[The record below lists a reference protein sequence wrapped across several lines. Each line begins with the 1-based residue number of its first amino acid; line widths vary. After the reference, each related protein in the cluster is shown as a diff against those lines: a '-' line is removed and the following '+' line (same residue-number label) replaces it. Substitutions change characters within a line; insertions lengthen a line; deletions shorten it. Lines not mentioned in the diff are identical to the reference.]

1 MKVLISDNLS
11 PVGVEILKKAGLD
24 VDARSKTAPEEIEK
38 IIGEYDAL
46 IIRSATKVTAGL
58 LEKAGKLKV
67 VGRAGSGL
75 DNVDIP
81 AATKK
86 GVVVMNTPGGNT
98 VTTAEHTI
106 GMIFACARM
115 IPQSYASLKAGKW
128 EKKKFEGVELYAKT
142 LGVIG
147 MGGLGMKVL
156 AYDPFIS
163 ADKAKS
169 LGIELADLP
178 TLYRRSDFITVH
190 TPKTKETAN
199 LINKDT
205 IAQMKDGVRII
216 NCARGG
222 IVNEKDL
229 YEALKSGKVAGAAFD
244 VFEKEPPE
252 NHPLL
257 TLDNFIASPHLG
269 ASTREAQENVA
280 LAVAEQIV
288 DYLIAGTVR
297 NAVNVPS
304 VPADQLPALSPY
316 INLAERMGLFIAQL
330 YEGGLTQVT
339 VEYSGE
345 VANLKQDPI
354 TLAALKGLL
363 TPTLQETVNY
373 VNAPL
378 IAKDRGIDVKV
389 SKSSEATEYTS
400 LVTLRIK
407 AGGKDVSATGTLN
420 SKKEPRIIQ
429 VDNFPMETV
438 PEGDMLVLMNNDKPG
453 VIGGI
458 GTLLGQNGINIARM
472 QFGREKQG
480 GLAMSVVSIDS
491 VVSDEL
497 MAKIKRL
504 PNVLAVKQVKIKEYG
519 FRNAECG
526 ITGGKVMP
534 VL

>member
-11 PVGVEILKKAGLD
+11 PIGVEILKKAGLD
-24 VDARSKTAPEEIEK
+24 VDARSKTSPEEIEK
-38 IIGEYDAL
+38 IIGDYDAL

-58 LEKAGKLKV
+58 LEKAAKLKV

-115 IPQSYASLKAGKW
+115 IPQAYASLKTGKW
-128 EKKKFEGVELYAKT
+128 EKKKFEGVELYDKT

-147 MGGLGMKVL
+147 LGAIGSVVATRAVSLGMKVL

-163 ADKAKS
+163 QEKAKS
-169 LGIELADLP
+169 LGITLADLP
-178 TLYRRSDFITVH
+178 TIYKKSDFITVH

-205 IAQMKDGVRII
+205 IAQMKEGVRII

-222 IVNEKDL
+222 IVNERDL
-229 YEALKSGKVAGAAFD
+229 YEALKSGKVAGASFD

-257 TLDNFIASPHLG
+257 TLDNFVATPHLG
-269 ASTREAQENVA
+269 ASTKEAQENVA
-280 LAVAEQIV
+280 VAVAEQIV

-304 VPADQLPALSPY
+304 VPADQLPTLSPY
-316 INLAERMGLFIAQL
+316 INLAERMGSFEAQL

-345 VANLKQDPI
+345 VANLKLEPI

-363 TPTLQETVNY
+363 TPILKENVNY

-378 IAKDRGIDVKV
+378 IAKDRGIEVKV
-389 SKSSEATEYTS
+389 SKTSGGTEYTS
-400 LVTLRIK
+400 LITLKVK
-407 AGGKDVSATGTLN
+407 ANGREMLVSGTLN
-420 SKKEPRIIQ
+420 SRKEPRIVQ
-429 VDNFPMETV
+429 VDSFPMEAV

-458 GTLLGQNGINIARM
+458 GTILGQNGVNIARM

-480 GLAMSVVSIDS
+480 GMAMSVVSIDS

-497 MAKIKRL
+497 MAKIKKL
-504 PNVLAVKQVKIKEYG
+504 PNVLSVKQIKI
-519 FRNAECG
+519 
-526 ITGGKVMP
+526 
-534 VL
+534 

>member
-11 PVGVEILKKAGLD
+11 PVGVEILKKAGLE
-24 VDARSKTAPEEIEK
+24 VDARSKTSVEEIEK
-38 IIGEYDAL
+38 IIGDYDAL

-58 LEKAGKLKV
+58 LDKAAKLKV

-75 DNVDIP
+75 DNVEIP

-115 IPQSYASLKAGKW
+115 IPQAYSSLKAGKW
-128 EKKKFEGVELYAKT
+128 EKKKFEGVELYDKT
-142 LGVIG
+142 LGIIG
-147 MGGLGMKVL
+147 LGAIGGVVASRAIGLGMKIL

-163 ADKAKS
+163 PEKAKS

-178 TLYRRSDFITVH
+178 TIYKRSDFITVH

-199 LINKDT
+199 LINKTT
-205 IAQMKDGVRII
+205 IAQMKDNVRII

-222 IVNEKDL
+222 IINEGDL
-229 YEALKSGKVAGAAFD
+229 YEALKSGKVAAAAFD

-257 TLDNFIASPHLG
+257 TLDNFIATPHLG
-269 ASTREAQENVA
+269 ASTLEAQENVA
-280 LAVAEQIV
+280 VAVAEQIV

-304 VPADQLPALSPY
+304 VPADQLPTLSPY
-316 INLAERMGLFIAQL
+316 INLAERMGLFIAQIA
-330 YEGGLTQVT
+330 EGGLTEVS

-345 VANLKQDPI
+345 VSSLKQEPI
-354 TLAALKGLL
+354 TLAALKGVL
-363 TPTLQETVNY
+363 TPTLQENVNY

-378 IAKDRGIDVKV
+378 IAKDRGIGVKV
-389 SKSSEATEYTS
+389 SKTSGATEYTS
-400 LVTLRIK
+400 LITLRIR
-407 AGGKDVSATGTLN
+407 AGNKDVSASGTLN

-429 VDNFPMETV
+429 VDNFPMEAV

-458 GTLLGQNGINIARM
+458 GTILGQNGVNIARM

-491 VVSDEL
+491 PASDEL
-497 MAKIKRL
+497 MAKIKKM
-504 PNVLAVKQVKIKEYG
+504 PNVLSVKQI
-519 FRNAECG
+519 R
-526 ITGGKVMP
+526 I
-534 VL
+534 

>member
-1 MKVLISDNLS
+1 MKVLISDNLA
-11 PVGVEILKKAGLD
+11 PVGVDILKKAGLE
-24 VDARSKTAPEEIEK
+24 VDARSKTSVEEIEK
-38 IIGEYDAL
+38 IIGGYDAL
-46 IIRSATKVTAGL
+46 IIRSATKVNAAL
-58 LEKAGKLKV
+58 LEKAAKLKV

-75 DNVDIP
+75 DNVDTP

-106 GMIFACARM
+106 GMIFSCARM
-115 IPQSYASLKAGKW
+115 IPQAYASLKAGKW
-128 EKKKFEGVELYAKT
+128 EKKKFEGVELYDKT

-147 MGGLGMKVL
+147 LGAIGGVVANRAIAMGMNVL

-178 TLYRRSDFITVH
+178 TIYKRSDFITVH

-199 LINKDT
+199 LINKNT
-205 IAQMKDGVRII
+205 ISQMKDGVRII

-222 IVNEKDL
+222 IVSEQDL
-229 YEALKSGKVAGAAFD
+229 FEALKSGKVAAAAFD

-257 TLDNFIASPHLG
+257 SLDNFIATPHLG
-269 ASTREAQENVA
+269 ASTKEAQENVA
-280 LAVAEQIV
+280 VAVAEQVV
-288 DYLIAGTVR
+288 DYLVAGTVR

-304 VPADQLPALSPY
+304 VPADQLPTLSPY

-345 VANLKQDPI
+345 AASLKQEPI

-363 TPTLQETVNY
+363 APTLQENVNY

-378 IAKDRGIDVKV
+378 IAKDRGIEVKV

-400 LVTLRIK
+400 LVTLKIK
-407 AGGKDVSATGTLN
+407 AGGKDISATGTLN

-458 GTLLGQNGINIARM
+458 GMILGQNGVNIARM

-491 VVSDEL
+491 QVSDEL
-497 MAKIKRL
+497 MAKIRQL
-504 PNVLAVKQVKIKEYG
+504 PNVLSAKQI
-519 FRNAECG
+519 R
-526 ITGGKVMP
+526 I
-534 VL
+534 

>member
-11 PVGVEILKKAGLD
+11 PIGVEILKKAGLD
-24 VDARSKTAPEEIEK
+24 VDARSKTPAEEIEK
-38 IIGEYDAL
+38 IIGDYDAL
-46 IIRSATKVTAGL
+46 IIRSATKVTKEL
-58 LEKAGKLKV
+58 LDKATKLKV

-75 DNVDIP
+75 DNVDVP

-86 GVVVMNTPGGNT
+86 GVAVMNTPGGNT

-115 IPQSYASLKAGKW
+115 IPQAYASMKAGKW
-128 EKKKFEGVELYAKT
+128 EKKKFEGVELYDKT
-142 LGVIG
+142 LGIIG
-147 MGGLGMKVL
+147 LGAIGGVVAGRCAALGMKVL

-163 ADKAKS
+163 GEKAKS

-178 TLYRRSDFITVH
+178 TIYKRSDFITVH

-205 IAQMKDGVRII
+205 IAQMKNSVRII

-222 IVNEKDL
+222 IVVEQDL
-229 YEALKSGKVAGAAFD
+229 YEALKSGKVAAAAFD

-257 TLDNFIASPHLG
+257 TLDNFIATPHLG

-280 LAVAEQIV
+280 VAVAEQIV
-288 DYLIAGTVR
+288 DYLVAGTVR

-304 VPADQLPALSPY
+304 VPADQLPTLSPY
-316 INLAERMGLFIAQL
+316 INLAERMGLFQAQL
-330 YEGGLTQVT
+330 CEGGLTQVL
-339 VEYSGE
+339 VEYSGD
-345 VANLKQDPI
+345 VANLKLEPM

-363 TPTLQETVNY
+363 SPTLQENVNY

-378 IAKDRGIDVKV
+378 MAKDRGIEVKV
-389 SKSSEATEYTS
+389 STTGDTTEYTS
-400 LVTLRIK
+400 LITIRIK
-407 AGGKDVSATGTLN
+407 AGGKDMSVAGTLN
-420 SKKEPRIIQ
+420 SKKEPRIVQ

-458 GTLLGQNGINIARM
+458 GTLLGQNGVNIARM
-472 QFGREKQG
+472 QFGRENQG
-480 GLAMSVVSIDS
+480 GMAMSVVSIDS
-491 VVSDEL
+491 QVSDEL
-497 MAKIKRL
+497 MTKIKKL
-504 PNVLAVKQVKIKEYG
+504 PNVLSVKQI
-519 FRNAECG
+519 R
-526 ITGGKVMP
+526 I
-534 VL
+534 

>member
-11 PVGVEILKKAGLD
+11 PVGVEILKKAGFE
-24 VDARSKTAPEEIEK
+24 VDARSKTTPEEIEK
-38 IIGEYDAL
+38 IIGGYDAL
-46 IIRSATKVTAGL
+46 IIRSATKVTKEL
-58 LEKAGKLKV
+58 LGKAIKLKI

-75 DNVDIP
+75 DNVDIA

-106 GMIFACARM
+106 GMLFACARM
-115 IPQSYASLKAGKW
+115 IPQAYASLKEGKW
-128 EKKKFEGVELYAKT
+128 EKKRFEGVELYDKT
-142 LGVIG
+142 LGIVGLGAIG
-147 MGGLGMKVL
+147 GVVASRAVGLGMRVL

-163 ADKAKS
+163 AEKAKS
-169 LGIELADLP
+169 LGIELVDLS
-178 TLYRRSDFITVH
+178 TIYKLSDFITFH

-199 LINKDT
+199 LINKKT
-205 IAQMKDGVRII
+205 IAKMKDGVRII

-222 IVNEKDL
+222 IVNEQDL
-229 YEALKSGKVAGAAFD
+229 YEALKSGKVASAAFD

-257 TLDNFIASPHLG
+257 TLDNFIATPHLG

-280 LAVAEQIV
+280 VAIAEQIV

-304 VPADQLPALSPY
+304 VPADQRPALSPY

-345 VANLKQDPI
+345 VANLKQEPI

-363 TPTLQETVNY
+363 TPTLQENVNY

-407 AGGKDVSATGTLN
+407 AGGKDVSAAGTLN

-458 GTLLGQNGINIARM
+458 GTLLGQNGVNIARM

-491 VVSDEL
+491 AVSDEL
-497 MAKIKRL
+497 MGKIRML
-504 PNVLAVKQVKIKEYG
+504 PNVLSVKLVKI
-519 FRNAECG
+519 
-526 ITGGKVMP
+526 
-534 VL
+534 

>member
-1 MKVLISDNLS
+1 MKVLISDNLA
-11 PVGVEILKKAGLD
+11 PVGVEILKKAGLE
-24 VDARSKTAPEEIEK
+24 VDARSKTSVEEIEK

-58 LEKAGKLKV
+58 LEKAVKLKV

-75 DNVDIP
+75 DNVDTP

-115 IPQSYASLKAGKW
+115 IPQAYSSLKAGKW

-147 MGGLGMKVL
+147 TGAIGGVVAARAVGLGMKVL

-163 ADKAKS
+163 PEKAKS
-169 LGIELADLP
+169 LGIELADLE
-178 TLYRRSDFITVH
+178 TIYKKADFITVH

-199 LINKDT
+199 LLNKNT
-205 IAQMKDGVRII
+205 IAKMKDGVRII

-222 IVNEKDL
+222 IVNEQDL
-229 YEALKSGKVAGAAFD
+229 YEALKSGKVAAAAFD
-244 VFEKEPPE
+244 VFDKEPPE

-257 TLDNFIASPHLG
+257 TLDNFIATPHLG

-280 LAVAEQIV
+280 VAVAEQIV

-304 VPADQLPALSPY
+304 VPADQLPTLSPY
-316 INLAERMGLFIAQL
+316 INLAERMGLFIGQL
-330 YEGGLTQVT
+330 LEGGLTQVT

-345 VANLKQDPI
+345 VSNLKLEPI
-354 TLAALKGLL
+354 TLAALKGVL
-363 TPTLQETVNY
+363 TPTLQENVNY

-378 IAKDRGIDVKV
+378 IARDRGIDVKV
-389 SKSSEATEYTS
+389 TKFSETKEYTS
-400 LVTLRIK
+400 LVTIRIR
-407 AGGKDVSATGTLN
+407 AGAKDISASGTLN
-420 SKKEPRIIQ
+420 SKKEPRIVQ

-438 PEGDMLVLMNNDKPG
+438 PEGDMLILMNNDKPG

-458 GTLLGQNGINIARM
+458 GMLLGQNGVNIARM
-472 QFGREKQG
+472 QFGREQQG
-480 GLAMSVVSIDS
+480 GLAMSVVSIDAT
-491 VVSDEL
+491 VTDGL
-497 MAKIKRL
+497 MEKIKQL
-504 PNVLAVKQVKIKEYG
+504 PNVLSVKQI
-519 FRNAECG
+519 R
-526 ITGGKVMP
+526 I
-534 VL
+534 

>member
-11 PVGVEILKKAGLD
+11 TRGVEILKKAGLE
-24 VDARSKTAPEEIEK
+24 VEFRSKTSAEEIEK
-38 IIGEYDAL
+38 MIGDYDAL

-58 LEKAGKLKV
+58 LEKAAKLKV

-115 IPQSYASLKAGKW
+115 IPQAYASMKAGKW
-128 EKKKFEGVELYAKT
+128 EKKKFEGVELYDKT
-142 LGVIG
+142 LGIIG
-147 MGGLGMKVL
+147 LGAIGGVVAIRCTALGMKVL
-156 AYDPFIS
+156 AFDPFIS
-163 ADKAKS
+163 TEKAKQ
-169 LGIELADLP
+169 LGIELADLE
-178 TLYRRSDFITVH
+178 TIYKRSDFITLH
-190 TPKTKETAN
+190 TPKTKETAG

-205 IAQMKDGVRII
+205 IAKMKDGVRII

-222 IVNEKDL
+222 IVNEADL
-229 YEALKSGKVAGAAFD
+229 FEALTSGKVAAAAFD

-252 NHPLL
+252 NHPLM
-257 TLDNFIASPHLG
+257 TLDNFIATPHLG
-269 ASTREAQENVA
+269 ASTKEAQENVA
-280 LAVAEQIV
+280 TAVAEQIV

-304 VPADQLPALSPY
+304 VPADQLPSLSPY
-316 INLAERMGLFIAQL
+316 INLAERMGLFTSQVI
-330 YEGGLTQVT
+330 EGGITQVT
-339 VEYSGE
+339 VEYSGD
-345 VANLKQDPI
+345 VSNLKLEPV

-363 TPTLQETVNY
+363 TPMIQENVNY

-378 IAKDRGIDVKV
+378 IAKDRGIEVKV
-389 SKSSEATEYTS
+389 SKSGDTSEYTS
-400 LVTLRIK
+400 LITLRVK
-407 AGGKDVSATGTLN
+407 AGGKDASVAGTLN

-458 GTLLGQNGINIARM
+458 GTLMGQNGINIARM
-472 QFGREKQG
+472 QFGRETQG
-480 GLAMSVVSIDS
+480 GRAMSVVSVDS
-491 VVSDEL
+491 AISDEL
-497 MAKIKRL
+497 MDKVRKL
-504 PNVLAVKQVKIKEYG
+504 PNVLSAKQVRI
-519 FRNAECG
+519 
-526 ITGGKVMP
+526 
-534 VL
+534 

>member
-11 PVGVEILKKAGLD
+11 PTGVEILRKAGLE
-24 VDARSKTAPEEIEK
+24 VDARSKTSPEEIEK
-38 IIGEYDAL
+38 IIGDYDAL
-46 IIRSATKVTAGL
+46 IIRSATKVTAAL
-58 LEKAGKLKV
+58 LEKAAKLKV

-75 DNVDIP
+75 DNVDIA

-106 GMIFACARM
+106 GMIFASARN
-115 IPQSYASLKAGKW
+115 IPQAFAALREGKW
-128 EKKKFEGVELYAKT
+128 EKKKYEGVELYDKT

-147 MGGLGMKVL
+147 LGAIGSVVASRAVCLGMKVL

-163 ADKAKS
+163 TERAKS
-169 LGIELADLP
+169 IGIELADLD
-178 TLYRRSDFITVH
+178 TIYKRADFITIH

-205 IAQMKDGVRII
+205 IAKMKTGVRII

-222 IVNEKDL
+222 IVNEQDI
-229 YEALKSGKVAGAAFD
+229 YEALKSGKVAAAAFD

-257 TLDNFIASPHLG
+257 TLDNFIATPHLG
-269 ASTREAQENVA
+269 ASTKEAQENVA
-280 LAVAEQIV
+280 VAIAEQIV
-288 DYLIAGTVR
+288 DYLVAGTVR

-304 VPADQLPALSPY
+304 VPSDQLPALAPY
-316 INLAERMGLFIAQL
+316 INLAERMGSFVSQLF
-330 YEGGLTQVT
+330 EGGLTHVT

-345 VANLKQDPI
+345 VTGLKQEPI

-363 TPTLQETVNY
+363 TPILEETVNY
-373 VNAPL
+373 VNAPM
-378 IAKDRGIDVKV
+378 IAKDRGIELKV
-389 SKSSEATEYTS
+389 SQSSVGTEFTS
-400 LVTLRIK
+400 LVTLKAK
-407 AGGKDVSATGTLN
+407 AGSKEMIVAGTLN
-420 SKKEPRIIQ
+420 SKKEPRIVR

-453 VIGGI
+453 VIGSI
-458 GTLLGQNGINIARM
+458 GTLLGENNINIARM
-472 QFGREKQG
+472 QFGRETAG

-491 VVSDEL
+491 PVPATVLE
-497 MAKIKRL
+497 KIKKL
-504 PNVLAVKQVKIKEYG
+504 PNVLSVKQIKI
-519 FRNAECG
+519 
-526 ITGGKVMP
+526 
-534 VL
+534 

>member
-11 PVGVEILKKAGLD
+11 TCGVDILKKAGLE
-24 VDARSKTAPEEIEK
+24 VEFRSKTTVEEIEK
-38 IIGEYDAL
+38 MIGDYDAL

-58 LEKAGKLKV
+58 LEKAAKLKI

-106 GMIFACARM
+106 GMIFASARM
-115 IPQSYASLKAGKW
+115 IPQAYSSMKAGKW
-128 EKKKFEGVELYAKT
+128 EKKKFEGVELFDKT
-142 LGVIG
+142 LGIIG
-147 MGGLGMKVL
+147 LGAIGGVVANRCTALGMKVL
-156 AYDPFIS
+156 AFDPFIS
-163 ADKAKS
+163 TEKAKQ
-169 LGIELADLP
+169 LGIELADLE
-178 TLYRRSDFITVH
+178 TIYKRSDFITLH
-190 TPKTKETAN
+190 TPKTKETAG

-205 IAQMKDGVRII
+205 IAKMKDGVRII

-222 IVNEKDL
+222 IVNEADL

-252 NHPLL
+252 NHPLM
-257 TLDNFIASPHLG
+257 TLDNFIATPHLG
-269 ASTREAQENVA
+269 ASTLEAQENVA
-280 LAVAEQIV
+280 TAVAEQIV

-304 VPADQLPALSPY
+304 VPADQLPTLSPY
-316 INLAERMGLFIAQL
+316 INLAERMGLFAAQVI
-330 YEGGLTQVT
+330 EGGLTQVT
-339 VEYSGE
+339 VEYSGD
-345 VANLKQDPI
+345 VSNLKLEPV

-363 TPTLQETVNY
+363 TPIIQENVNY

-378 IAKDRGIDVKV
+378 IAKDRGIEVKV
-389 SKSSEATEYTS
+389 SKSSDTREYTS
-400 LVTLRIK
+400 LITIKVK
-407 AGGKDVSATGTLN
+407 AGSKEMSVAGTLN

-429 VDNFPMETV
+429 VDDFPMETV

-458 GTLLGQNGINIARM
+458 GMLMGQNGINIARM

-480 GLAMSVVSIDS
+480 GLAMSIVSVDS
-491 VVSDEL
+491 TISDEI
-497 MAKIKRL
+497 MNKVRKL
-504 PNVLAVKQVKIKEYG
+504 PNVLSAKQVRI
-519 FRNAECG
+519 
-526 ITGGKVMP
+526 
-534 VL
+534 

>member
-11 PVGVEILKKAGLD
+11 TRGVEILKKAGLE
-24 VDARSKTAPEEIEK
+24 VEFRSKTTPEEIEK
-38 IIGEYDAL
+38 MIGDYDAL

-58 LEKAGKLKV
+58 LEMAAKLKV

-115 IPQSYASLKAGKW
+115 IPQAYASMKAGKW
-128 EKKKFEGVELYAKT
+128 EKKKFEGVELYDKT
-142 LGVIG
+142 LGIVGLGAIG
-147 MGGLGMKVL
+147 GVVATRCVALGMKVL
-156 AYDPFIS
+156 AFDPFIS
-163 ADKAKS
+163 TEKAKQ
-169 LGIELADLP
+169 LGIELADLE
-178 TLYRRSDFITVH
+178 TIYKRSDFITLH
-190 TPKTKETAN
+190 TPKTKETAG

-205 IAQMKDGVRII
+205 IAKMKDGVRII

-222 IVNEKDL
+222 IVNEADL
-229 YEALKSGKVAGAAFD
+229 YEALKSGKVGAAAFD

-252 NHPLL
+252 NHPLM
-257 TLDNFIASPHLG
+257 TLDNFIATPHLG
-269 ASTREAQENVA
+269 ASTKEAQENVA
-280 LAVAEQIV
+280 TAVAEQIV

-304 VPADQLPALSPY
+304 VPADQLPSLSPY
-316 INLAERMGLFIAQL
+316 INLAERMGLFTSQVI
-330 YEGGLTQVT
+330 EGGITQVT

-345 VANLKQDPI
+345 VSNLKLEPV

-363 TPTLQETVNY
+363 TPMIQENVNY

-378 IAKDRGIDVKV
+378 IAKDRGIEVKV
-389 SKSSEATEYTS
+389 SKSGDTSEYTS
-400 LVTLRIK
+400 LITIKVK
-407 AGGKDVSATGTLN
+407 AGGKDASVAGTLN
-420 SKKEPRIIQ
+420 SRKEPRIIQ

-458 GTLLGQNGINIARM
+458 GTLMGQNGINIARM
-472 QFGREKQG
+472 QFGRESQG
-480 GLAMSVVSIDS
+480 GRAMSVVSVDS
-491 VVSDEL
+491 AISDEL
-497 MAKIKRL
+497 MDKVRKL
-504 PNVLAVKQVKIKEYG
+504 PNVLSAKQVRI
-519 FRNAECG
+519 
-526 ITGGKVMP
+526 
-534 VL
+534 

>member
-1 MKVLISDNLS
+1 MKVLISDDLS
-11 PVGVEILKKAGLD
+11 PNGVEILKKAGLE
-24 VDARSKTAPEEIEK
+24 VDARSKTSVEEITK
-38 IIGEYDAL
+38 IIGDYDAL
-46 IIRSATKVTAGL
+46 VIRSATKVTKEL
-58 LEKAGKLKV
+58 LEKATKLKV

-81 AATKK
+81 ASTKK

-115 IPQSYASLKAGKW
+115 IPQAYASMKAGKW
-128 EKKKFEGVELYAKT
+128 EKKKFEGVELYDKT
-142 LGVIG
+142 LGIIG
-147 MGGLGMKVL
+147 LGAIGGVVAGRCAGLGMKIL

-163 ADKAKS
+163 PEKAKT
-169 LGIELADLP
+169 LGIELADLE
-178 TLYRRSDFITVH
+178 TIYKRADFITVH

-205 IAQMKDGVRII
+205 IAKMKDGVRII

-222 IVNEKDL
+222 IVVEQDL

-244 VFEKEPPE
+244 VFEKEPVE

-257 TLDNFIASPHLG
+257 TLDNFIATPHLG
-269 ASTREAQENVA
+269 ASTLEAQENVA
-280 LAVAEQIV
+280 TAIAEQIV

-304 VPADQLPALSPY
+304 VPADQLPTLSPY
-316 INLAERMGLFIAQL
+316 INLAERMGLFQAQL
-330 YEGGLTQVT
+330 CEGGLTQVQ
-339 VEYSGE
+339 VEYSGD
-345 VANLKQDPI
+345 VSSLKLEPI

-363 TPTLQETVNY
+363 APTLQENVNY

-378 IAKDRGIDVKV
+378 IAKDRGIEVKV
-389 SKSSEATEYTS
+389 STSADTKEYTS
-400 LVTLRIK
+400 LITIKVK
-407 AGGKDVSATGTLN
+407 AGGKDFSIVGTLN
-420 SKKEPRIIQ
+420 SKKEARIIQ

-438 PEGDMLVLMNNDKPG
+438 PEGSMLVLTNNDKPG
-453 VIGGI
+453 VIGNI
-458 GTLLGQNGINIARM
+458 GTLMGQNGINIARM

-491 VVSDEL
+491 PVSDEL
-497 MAKIKRL
+497 MAKVKQL
-504 PNVLAVKQVKIKEYG
+504 PNVLSVKQIKI
-519 FRNAECG
+519 
-526 ITGGKVMP
+526 
-534 VL
+534 

>member
-1 MKVLISDNLS
+1 MKVLSSDNLS
-11 PVGVEILKKAGLD
+11 ATGVAILKKAGLE
-24 VDARSKTAPEEIEK
+24 VDARSKTSVEEIEK

-58 LEKAGKLKV
+58 LEKAAKLKV

-98 VTTAEHTI
+98 VTTAEHTV

-115 IPQSYASLKAGKW
+115 IPQAYSSLKAGKW
-128 EKKKFEGVELYAKT
+128 EKKKFEGVELFDKT
-142 LGVIG
+142 LGIVGLGAIG
-147 MGGLGMKVL
+147 GVVANRAIGLGMKIL

-163 ADKAKS
+163 QEKAKS
-169 LGIELADLP
+169 MGIELADLP
-178 TLYRRSDFITVH
+178 TIYRRSDFITVH

-222 IVNEKDL
+222 IVNEQDL
-229 YEALKSGKVAGAAFD
+229 YEALKSGKVGAAAFD

-257 TLDNFIASPHLG
+257 SLDNFIATPHLG

-280 LAVAEQIV
+280 VAVAEQVV

-304 VPADQLPALSPY
+304 VPADQLPTLSPY
-316 INLAERMGLFIAQL
+316 INLAERMGLFQAQVF
-330 YEGGLTQVT
+330 EGGLTQVA

-345 VANLKQDPI
+345 VSNLKLEPI

-363 TPTLQETVNY
+363 TPVLNENVNY

-378 IAKDRGIDVKV
+378 IAKDRGIEIKV
-389 SKSSEATEYTS
+389 SKTSGGTEYTS
-400 LVTLRIK
+400 LITIRIK
-407 AGGKDVSATGTLN
+407 ADGRDLSVSGTLN
-420 SKKEPRIIQ
+420 SRKEPRIVQ
-429 VDNFPMETV
+429 VDNFPMEAV

-458 GTLLGQNGINIARM
+458 GMLMGQNGINIARM
-472 QFGREKQG
+472 QFGREMQG
-480 GLAMSVVSIDS
+480 GRAMSVVSIDS
-491 VVSDEL
+491 PASDEV
-497 MAKIKRL
+497 MAKIKKL
-504 PNVLAVKQVKIKEYG
+504 QNVLSVKQI
-519 FRNAECG
+519 R
-526 ITGGKVMP
+526 I
-534 VL
+534 

>member
-11 PVGVEILKKAGLD
+11 TRGVDILKKAGLE
-24 VDARSKTAPEEIEK
+24 VEFRSKTSAEEIEK
-38 IIGEYDAL
+38 MIGDYDAL

-58 LEKAGKLKV
+58 LEKASKLKV

-115 IPQSYASLKAGKW
+115 IPQAYASMKAGKW
-128 EKKKFEGVELYAKT
+128 EKKKFEGVELFDKT
-142 LGVIG
+142 LGIVGLGAIG
-147 MGGLGMKVL
+147 GVVANRCTALGMKVL
-156 AYDPFIS
+156 ANDPFIS
-163 ADKAKS
+163 TEKAKQ
-169 LGIELADLP
+169 LGIELADLE
-178 TLYRRSDFITVH
+178 TIYKRSDFITLH
-190 TPKTKETAN
+190 TPKTKETAG

-205 IAQMKDGVRII
+205 IAKMKDGVRII

-222 IVNEKDL
+222 IVNEADL
-229 YEALKSGKVAGAAFD
+229 FEALKSGKVAGAAFD

-252 NHPLL
+252 NHPLM
-257 TLDNFIASPHLG
+257 TLDNFIATPHLG
-269 ASTREAQENVA
+269 ASTLEAQENVA
-280 LAVAEQIV
+280 TAVAEQIV

-304 VPADQLPALSPY
+304 VPADQLPSLSPY
-316 INLAERMGLFIAQL
+316 INLAERMGLFTAQVI
-330 YEGGLTQVT
+330 EGGLTQVT
-339 VEYSGE
+339 VEYSGD
-345 VANLKQDPI
+345 VSNLKLEPV

-363 TPTLQETVNY
+363 TPMIQENVNY

-378 IAKDRGIDVKV
+378 IAKDRGIEVKV
-389 SKSSEATEYTS
+389 SKSSDTREYTS
-400 LVTLRIK
+400 LITIKVK
-407 AGGKDVSATGTLN
+407 AGAKEVSVSGTLN

-429 VDNFPMETV
+429 VDDFPMETV

-458 GTLLGQNGINIARM
+458 GMLMGQSGVNIARM

-480 GLAMSVVSIDS
+480 GLAMSIVSVDS
-491 VVSDEL
+491 PISDEL
-497 MAKIKRL
+497 MDKVRKL
-504 PNVLAVKQVKIKEYG
+504 PNVLSAKQVRI
-519 FRNAECG
+519 
-526 ITGGKVMP
+526 
-534 VL
+534 